1 MLINVSVSYI
11 HQGFVNDPWF
21 GQVEIRVQ
29 NFWALTYRNKCNDYS
44 MPKSYII
51 MQLNG
56 REGANLWSTSITNYG
71 HNHAIKKRRCNV
83 RKLLEFG
90 AWTEARGEA
99 FKWDRKWSKGAERA
113 VKGRG
118 RVWRPFL
125 RVLLVPFLILLSLF
139 NASKHSVMSC
149 DKNFY
154 FNTVFFLPKIVFERT
169 WCIEYC
175 NPGRW

>member
-83 RKLLEFG
+83 RKLLELG

-99 FKWDRKWSKGAERA
+99 FKWDGKWSKGAERA
-113 VKGRG
+113 VKGRAGEECGGHSSEYYWFLFLFLSLSLSSMHQNLRVGTKILSFLLG
-118 RVWRPFL
+118 RVVVVVAYMF
-125 RVLLVPFLILLSLF
+125 
-139 NASKHSVMSC
+139 
-149 DKNFY
+149 FY
-154 FNTVFFLPKIVFERT
+154 Q
-169 WCIEYC
+169 
-175 NPGRW
+175 